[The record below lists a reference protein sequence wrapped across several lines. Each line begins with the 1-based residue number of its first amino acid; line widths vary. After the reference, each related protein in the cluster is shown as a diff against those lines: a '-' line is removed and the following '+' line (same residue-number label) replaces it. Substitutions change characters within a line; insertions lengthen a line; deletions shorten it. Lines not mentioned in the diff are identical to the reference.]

1 MMAIEVPTPLEDP
14 KTWETLIIAGVKMP
28 GVIQRVRLGAKLLMT
43 REGIPGKNGAIY
55 PDPRWSE
62 ETMEFEMLISSAED
76 LQAVQRLRQ
85 AYKNP
90 GTGDKVV
97 PVLVEHPLLRLWQI
111 SSMVVEGVELDW
123 TNQVKNFI
131 RYTIKLTNNRPKLEK
146 GKTVAAPG
154 SETLAD
160 TAKRL
165 GVPVSRLN
173 PDGSIKPLTSATVP
187 STGDSKATNT
197 PPKPSQGPKR

>member
-1 MMAIEVPTPLEDP
+1 MMAITVPTPIDAP
-14 KTWETLIIAGVKMP
+14 QIWETLTIAGIKMP
-28 GVIQRVRLGAKLLMT
+28 GYIQRARLSGALLMT
-43 REGIPGKNGAIY
+43 REFIPGKNGPIY

-97 PVLVEHPLLRLWQI
+97 PVLVEHPLLRLWNIQ
-111 SSMVVEGVELDW
+111 SMVVEGVELNW
-123 TNQVKNFI
+123 GNQVKNFI

-146 GKTVAAPG
+146 GNTVAAPG

-187 STGDSKATNT
+187 STGDSKASNT